1 MVSLLKNRDELIS
14 SVPADKVFRI
24 YRKAKLF
31 GKGTDIFVSLVM
43 SQIVVDDSQVI
54 QIKHTDGCTLFFSE
68 RCGIAQDLFAFV
80 FVRQPCGFIQIDFLS
95 QDPVLCRKAECPKQF
110 HTDQKYQADNVCN
123 YNLFKMIQCSRSF
136 L

>member
-1 MVSLLKNRDELIS
+1 
-14 SVPADKVFRI
+14 
-24 YRKAKLF
+24 
-31 GKGTDIFVSLVM
+31 M
-43 SQIVVDDSQVI
+43 SQIVIDDPQVI

-68 RCGIAQDLFAFV
+68 RGGIAQDLFAFV
-80 FVRQPCGFIQIDFLS
+80 FVGQACGFIQIDFLS

-110 HTDQKYQADNVCN
+110 HTDQKYQADNICN